1 MSESNHNS
9 ESTSSTDVDER
20 NSLADAILGS
30 ESFMW
35 LMAGANHPDAHLS
48 ALRPAFDKWLA
59 AGGKSYGKR

>member
-9 ESTSSTDVDER
+9 GLTSSTDVDER
-20 NSLADAILGS
+20 NSLANAILGS